1 MDFWK
6 DDYLA
11 WYLDRMRRGD
21 DSINLNSSGVRP
33 VEVDLSTLPPGGM
46 WEWPS
51 AFEARL
57 GRWLDIPAEEVVFTP
72 GGTGGNLLALLS
84 LAPRGARLVLESPM
98 YEPMV
103 RQAYRLNDV
112 VRLQRRFED
121 GWRLPL
127 DQARQLITHDTRII
141 VLCEPCNPPGVYSA
155 REDILELA
163 AMADEKGAYL
173 LINEVYR
180 GFSDQPSLH
189 GAAKNIVVV
198 SSLSKLVG
206 AYQYR
211 LGWLSARPSVAAR
224 LREAHR
230 NMGIPTAPAAA
241 FGLKVMEKAE
251 GIRLEAAAAA
261 AAGLPVVDRWVKAT
275 PGLDWIPSQGP
286 GFGTVELPE
295 GMDDLAFAERLHDE
309 HGVFLV
315 AGSLFELPGTLRIAW
330 QQSGERLP
338 EGLDIVARVLAA

>member
-1 MDFWK
+1 MEFWK

-33 VEVDLSTLPPGGM
+33 VEVDLTTLPPGGM
-46 WEWPS
+46 WEWPP
-51 AFEARL
+51 AFEAALAGWL
-57 GRWLDIPAEEVVFTP
+57 GIPAEEVVFTP
-72 GGTGGNLLALLS
+72 GGTGGNLLALLT

-103 RQAYRLNDV
+103 RQAFRLNEV
-112 VRLQRRFED
+112 VRLQRKFGE

-127 DQARQLITHDTRII
+127 NRAHKLITDDTRMIM
-141 VLCEPCNPPGVYSA
+141 LCEPCNPPGVYSA
-155 REDILELA
+155 REDIIELA
-163 AMADEKGAYL
+163 DMAEKKGAYL

-180 GFSDQPSLH
+180 SFSDRPSLH
-189 GAAKNIVVV
+189 GAAKNIVIV

-211 LGWLSARPSVAAR
+211 LGWLSASPSVAAH

-251 GIRLEAAAAA
+251 GIRKESLAAA
-261 AAGLPVVDRWVKAT
+261 AAGLPIVDRWVRAT
-275 PGLDWIPSQGP
+275 PGLDWVPSEGP
-286 GFGTVELPE
+286 GFGSVELPE
-295 GMDDLAFAERLHDE
+295 GMDDLAFAEQLHDE

-315 AGSLFELPGTLRIAW
+315 PGSMFELPGTLRIAW
-330 QQSGERLP
+330 QQSGERLQ
-338 EGLDIVARVLAA
+338 EGLDIVAGVLSQ

>member
-1 MDFWK
+1 
-6 DDYLA
+6 
-11 WYLDRMRRGD
+11 
-21 DSINLNSSGVRP
+21 
-33 VEVDLSTLPPGGM
+33 
-46 WEWPS
+46 
-51 AFEARL
+51 
-57 GRWLDIPAEEVVFTP
+57 
-72 GGTGGNLLALLS
+72 
-84 LAPRGARLVLESPM
+84 M

-112 VRLQRRFED
+112 VRLQRRFAD

-127 DQARQLITHDTRII
+127 DQARKLINHDTRI
-141 VLCEPCNPPGVYSA
+141 VMLCEPCNPPGIYSA
-155 REDILELA
+155 HEDILELA
-163 AMADEKGAYL
+163 HMAERKGAYL

-189 GAAKNIVVV
+189 DAAENIVIV
-198 SSLSKLVG
+198 SSLSKLLG

-224 LREAHR
+224 LREAHH

-241 FGLKVMEKAE
+241 FGLKVMEKVE
-251 GIRLEAAAAA
+251 GIQRSAVAAA
-261 AAGLPVVDRWVKAT
+261 AAGLPVVDRWVQST
-275 PGLDWIPSQGP
+275 PGLDWIPSEGP
-286 GFGTVELPE
+286 GFGSVELPA
-295 GMDDLAFAERLHDE
+295 GVDDLAFAERLHDE